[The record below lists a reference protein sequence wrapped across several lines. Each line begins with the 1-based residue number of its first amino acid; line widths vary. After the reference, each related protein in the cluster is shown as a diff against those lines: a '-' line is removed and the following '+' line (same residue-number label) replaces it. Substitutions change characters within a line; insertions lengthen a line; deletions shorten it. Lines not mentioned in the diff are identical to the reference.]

1 MFARFRDEIDTLSSA
16 RDSNSVAEEP
26 DWVQVL
32 QLADGRELAWS
43 EYGHLHGYP
52 LVYLHSQAGSRVE
65 AKLLHESAFS
75 AGFRLIAVDRPGIG
89 YSSFK
94 PLHDIR
100 ELVGDYQQLIIH
112 LGIDQAGLVSWGAGS
127 VLALEIARCLKP
139 KISLI
144 NLISPLRL
152 RSGLPE
158 MPWLRG
164 IATGITRLLFS
175 TRARRMERDEAE
187 YLSGWREQLSYAD
200 KRQLIDPWFSS
211 LMAEVARQSLRQGSA
226 GAAQDLI
233 LSCGRKTS
241 PVPGVMVPVHEWS
254 AGSERSCDLL
264 TPELMHLC
272 TRHSV
277 RWQGQLFI
285 KRSAPDIMNVARK
298 SLALSSLAC
307 APVLR

>member
-1 MFARFRDEIDTLSSA
+1 MSARFRDEIATLSSA
-16 RDSNSVAEEP
+16 RESTSVAEEP
-26 DWVQVL
+26 DRVQVL

-43 EYGHLHGYP
+43 EYGHRHGYP
-52 LVYLHSQAGSRVE
+52 LVYLHRQAGSRVE
-65 AKLLHESAFS
+65 AKLLHESALS

-112 LGIDQAGLVSWGAGS
+112 LDIDQAGLVSWGAGS

-144 NLISPLRL
+144 HLISPLRL

-164 IATGITRLLFS
+164 IATTITRLLLS
-175 TRARRMERDEAE
+175 SRARSMKRAEAE

-200 KRQLIDPWFSS
+200 KGQVDDPWFGS

-226 GAAQDLI
+226 GAAQDLV
-233 LSCGRKTS
+233 LSYCRKTL
-241 PVPGVMVPVHEWS
+241 PAPGVMVPVHEWS
-254 AGSERSCDLL
+254 VGSDHSFDLL
-264 TPELMHLC
+264 TPDLMHFC
-272 TRHSV
+272 TRHRV
-277 RWQGQLFI
+277 CWQGQLFI
-285 KRSAPDIMNVARK
+285 KRTAPDIMNVARK